1 MKLFYRLIVIF
12 ILVFTLY
19 KPAYSTHVVGG
30 ELIYRCLDPQIGFY
44 RFTLKL
50 YRDCYT
56 GVPPFDDPIYL
67 SIYDSLENLLI
78 QFNIAVPPTDTL
90 ENNTYNL
97 CLFSPPN
104 VCVEEA
110 TYIVDQILLPGK
122 YYITYQRCCRNQGIV
137 NIINPESVG
146 AGWDITIPEPSKAI
160 CNSSPFYNNY
170 PPTII
175 CVDDTFKYDHSA
187 TDPDGDSLVYYLC
200 TPNNYNV
207 STYGVTP
214 RPSLN
219 PKGPG
224 PPSSNFDVPYV
235 PPYDSAY
242 PIWTVPTDTSI
253 SEYPFQIDPQTGF
266 LSGLPTQIG
275 RYVVGVCASEYRN
288 GVLLSTNKRDF
299 QFNVAQCVAD
309 VYSAFTAAPPDCDD
323 LTMSFTNTSNQA
335 TFYYWDFGIDSLG
348 TGTDTSTVQH
358 PTFTYPDYGNY
369 NVAMVVNPGLSCA
382 DTSLFNVY
390 LYDSPIADA
399 GEDALISL
407 GESVIIGGD
416 TTASGG
422 TPPYT
427 YLWTPDNSL
436 DDPTLANPIASP
448 SDTLSNSYTIT
459 VTDSNGC
466 QNIDVDT
473 VVIRAIDS
481 RVVIPSAFTP
491 NNDGRNDTL
500 FLIGLGIK
508 DLLEFKIFN
517 RWGELVFETQD
528 IKQGWDGKFKK
539 EPQEIGRYVYF
550 YIAETLLGD
559 KREGK
564 GDVALLR

>member
-1 MKLFYRLIVIF
+1 
-12 ILVFTLY
+12 
-19 KPAYSTHVVGG
+19 
-30 ELIYRCLDPQIGFY
+30 
-44 RFTLKL
+44 
-50 YRDCYT
+50 
-56 GVPPFDDPIYL
+56 VPPFDDPIFL
-67 SIYDSLENLLI
+67 SDYDSLENLLI
-78 QFNIAVPPTDTL
+78 QFDIALPPFSTL
-90 ENNTYNL
+90 VNNTYNL

-110 TYIVDQILLPGK
+110 VYTADYFLPPGK
-122 YYITYQRCCRNQGIV
+122 YHITYQRCCRNQD
-137 NIINPESVG
+137 IINMFNPQGQG

-200 TPNNYNV
+200 TPNDYNNG
-207 STYGVTP
+207 TWGIIP
-214 RPSLN
+214 N
-219 PKGPG
+219 PAG
-224 PPSSNFDVPYV
+224 PPSSNFNVNYV

-242 PIWTVPTDTSI
+242 PIWAPT
-253 SEYPFQIDPQTGF
+253 YPFQIDPQTGF

-299 QFNVAQCVAD
+299 QFNVAQCVED
-309 VYSAFTAAPPDCDD
+309 VYSGFTVAPPDCDD
-323 LTMSFTNTSNQA
+323 LTVSFTNTSNKA
-335 TFYYWDFGIDSLG
+335 TFYHWDFGIDSLG
-348 TGTDTSTVQH
+348 TGTDISTVQH
-358 PTFTYPDYGNY
+358 PTYTYPDYGNY

-407 GESVIIGGD
+407 GESVTIGGD

-427 YLWTPDNSL
+427 YLWTPGNSL
-436 DDPTLANPIASP
+436 DDPTLANPTASP
-448 SDTLSNSYTIT
+448 SDTLSTSYTIT
-459 VTDSNGC
+459 VTDANGC
-466 QNIDVDT
+466 QNIDIDT
-473 VVIRAIDS
+473 VNIRAIDS

-500 FLIGLGIK
+500 FLIALGIK
-508 DLLEFKIFN
+508 ELLEFKIFN

-539 EPQEIGRYVYF
+539 EPQEIGRYVFF